1 MHPEQN
7 DQAAIEKRIAFL
19 LKVPLFSRLSDR
31 ELRLISGYFHAR
43 SYQKNR
49 IIFHQGDDSR
59 MIYVV
64 LRGKV
69 RIFSVTASGGET
81 SLRIFSIHDTIGEF
95 AAIDDRPR
103 STAAQALVDSILLEM
118 EQTRFLTCLREMP
131 DLSIGLLRM
140 LVDKLRWTTSYA
152 EVMAQYDTKG
162 RLLYTL
168 LDCNRLFGTE
178 IEPDK
183 RYEISLP
190 LNQTRLASM
199 VGARREWINRIFRE
213 WSGRG
218 LIEYRQDRI
227 TILDRQ
233 ALEEEWRSRIDA
245 CGDLTWW

>member
-1 MHPEQN
+1 MLLSQN
-7 DQAAIEKRIAFL
+7 DQVTMEKRIVFL
-19 LKVPLFSRLSDR
+19 RKVPLFSLLSER
-31 ELRLISGYFHAR
+31 ELNSVSGHFHAR
-43 SYQKNR
+43 LYQKDQL
-49 IIFHQGDDSR
+49 IFHQGDDSR
-59 MIYVV
+59 KIYVV

-81 SLRIFSIHDTIGEF
+81 SLRIFSVHDTIGEF

-103 STAAQALVDSILLEM
+103 STAAQALVSSVLLEM
-118 EQTRFLTCLREMP
+118 EQSRFLTCLREMP

-152 EVMAQYDTKG
+152 EIMAQYDAKG

-178 IEPDK
+178 IEPGK
-183 RYEISLP
+183 RYQITLP

-199 VGARREWINRIFRE
+199 VGVRREWINRIFRE
-213 WSGRG
+213 WQVRG
-218 LIEYRQDRI
+218 LVEYRQNRI
-227 TILDRQ
+227 TILDRG
-233 ALEEEWRSRIDA
+233 ALEEEWRTRMEA

>member
-1 MHPEQN
+1 MHPAQN
-7 DQAAIEKRIAFL
+7 DQVTMEKRIAFL
-19 LKVPLFSRLSDR
+19 RKVPLFSRLSER
-31 ELRLISGYFHAR
+31 ELHLVSGHFHAR
-43 SYQKNR
+43 SYQKNHF
-49 IIFHQGDDSR
+49 IFHQGDNSR

-103 STAAQALVDSILLEM
+103 STAAQALVDSVLLEM

-178 IEPDK
+178 IEPGK

-218 LIEYRQDRI
+218 LIEYRQNRI

-233 ALEEEWRSRIDA
+233 ALEEEWRSRMEA